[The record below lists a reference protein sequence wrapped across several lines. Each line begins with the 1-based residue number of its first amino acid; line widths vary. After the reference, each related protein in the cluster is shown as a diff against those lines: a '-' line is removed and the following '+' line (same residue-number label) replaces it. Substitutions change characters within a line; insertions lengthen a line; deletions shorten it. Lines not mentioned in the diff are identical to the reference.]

1 MIFSKTSISMITSYL
16 LATKLAP
23 GADAH
28 GYLLTPRSRNYRAH
42 LDGKWSGGTAVTPA
56 VETEPQSLNIGGT
69 EARCGIVAGRN
80 YDYPRNALNG
90 NLVEVAQECYEEGAI
105 INIESV
111 LTAHHMGHFEVK
123 ACPITSGEVATQ
135 KCFDANPLKFIS
147 DDFYN
152 APADPLYPG
161 RAYIP
166 RSEYSTQKSSSNA
179 YLFRHQFKLPE
190 GLKGELVLIQWYY
203 LTGNSCLPVGYTE
216 YGWPEGFN
224 PGSQL
229 PACGPI
235 PQDGRGVPEQF
246 WNCAEV
252 AVKIGCDGSSPTPPA
267 PVPASPTAT
276 PTTLLPTTSQQIG
289 GRPTLLP
296 TNAQPSTSKPSVQP
310 TTSKPTTATATSSS
324 CQACPSGATGLYST
338 DNCSAFRTCLDGVDK
353 GLNNC
358 AVGTLFDETLGYC
371 NWANEVKCNCQT
383 SAVVGRP
390 TTSPTRV
397 PTSNLTTMAT
407 SSSKPTTA
415 SPSIKP
421 AAATLK
427 PTVQPTTSK
436 PTSATAT
443 SSTCQA
449 CPSGATG
456 LYSTDNCSA
465 FRTCLDGVDKGL
477 NNCAAGTLFDET
489 LGYCNWA
496 NEVKCNCQAS
506 AVVGGPTASPTQTR
520 TSNPTSMAT
529 SRKPTTANPS
539 TTAIVAPTTAKPSTV
554 TPMTSKP
561 TTSAALF
568 PTSSPITARP
578 PSSSAATAV
587 EAVLEANKDG
597 IDNKV
602 LLYQTPQMQWAPST
616 VYRYQ
621 DLLGGLRVMYSDGVA
636 NKYFFMGDDSPNGY
650 KYGLVNI
657 AAFLAQS
664 MKETIQ
670 YNACDENSW
679 DLVNGKYPLSNA
691 CGQLGQSYQD
701 YQCSASE
708 AHMAC
713 SVNPNME
720 IKATT
725 NAKWYGAPGP
735 LFCGPKA
742 KYPFTGSWDYTKE
755 CNKPWANPPELCDD
769 YEGQKAGGNDNTSP
783 VANSMG
789 RTDVEGCCFWGRG
802 VIQTTGVCNFGKL
815 NYYLGQR
822 AANEGRA
829 SRYPDINFCEQP
841 NAICDS
847 EEHKELKWIAGMFYW
862 VEELQSYNVGGW
874 NYITELKK
882 FVDGGMKDGN
892 SFINAVSGI
901 VNRGCHNPPCAAG
914 PVDGESDR
922 SSNFLKVMREL
933 KLVA

>member
-190 GLKGELVLIQWYY
+190 GLKGELVLLQWYY

-324 CQACPSGATGLYST
+324 
-338 DNCSAFRTCLDGVDK
+338 
-353 GLNNC
+353 
-358 AVGTLFDETLGYC
+358 
-371 NWANEVKCNCQT
+371 
-383 SAVVGRP
+383 
-390 TTSPTRV
+390 
-397 PTSNLTTMAT
+397 
-407 SSSKPTTA
+407 
-415 SPSIKP
+415 
-421 AAATLK
+421 
-427 PTVQPTTSK
+427 
-436 PTSATAT
+436 
-443 SSTCQA
+443 CQA